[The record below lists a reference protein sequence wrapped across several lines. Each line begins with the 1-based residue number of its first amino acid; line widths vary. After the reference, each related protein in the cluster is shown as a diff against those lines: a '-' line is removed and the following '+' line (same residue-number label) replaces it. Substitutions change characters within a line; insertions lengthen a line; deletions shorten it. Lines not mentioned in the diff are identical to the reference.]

1 MERSLLFEDAAIC
14 IFMAKILAEEQ
25 FYLVQA
31 AKGEEW
37 HAQRASIIETYGE
50 ARARDIFAIAES
62 MPAMADKADVPPRAG
77 SRALK
82 DIPTTAAALAVRCG
96 RFHSEAGYAQHD
108 KAGHA
113 FQSRWFGS
121 MRGNTA
127 VAVKEHLSGLEQLSI
142 ALREREERR
151 PGSAIALRRKADAIF
166 SNRCMP
172 CMPDGWPAFDT
183 RVSGRHII
191 SCQPL
196 AQCWTRVRPCAN
208 DPCAIVC

>member
-1 MERSLLFEDAAIC
+1 
-14 IFMAKILAEEQ
+14 
-25 FYLVQA
+25 
-31 AKGEEW
+31 
-37 HAQRASIIETYGE
+37 
-50 ARARDIFAIAES
+50 
-62 MPAMADKADVPPRAG
+62 MADKADVPPRAG

-151 PGSAIALRRKADAIF
+151 PGAAIALRRKADAIF

-183 RVSGRHII
+183 RRKRPSYHIVPTI
-191 SCQPL
+191 GTMLDPSD
-196 AQCWTRVRPCAN
+196 RAN
-208 DPCAIVC
+208 DSCAFVF